1 MFTPNVSKAAFRGTY
16 MLHRV
21 VEVDSK
27 PYGQYERD
35 DFNHGIV
42 ELKKASLVNP
52 DNTITV
58 GSQSCDSL
66 YDQPEVFKQ
75 ADEIAKKLSKPEAI
89 DRINRVENIAR
100 GIKLAAVGLLVAT
113 AMVHGH
119 TAGEA

>member
-35 DFNHGIV
+35 DFNRGIV
-42 ELKKASLVNP
+42 ELKKANLVNP
-52 DNTITV
+52 DTTIIV
-58 GSQSCDSL
+58 GGQECDSM

-75 ADEIAKKLSKPEAI
+75 ADEIAKKLSSPEAI
-89 DRINRVENIAR
+89 DRINKVENIAR
-100 GIKLAAVGLLVAT
+100 GIKLAAVGMLVVAGL
-113 AMVHGH
+113 VHGH